1 MWCDKEA
8 GLNCLSSS
16 RIFREN
22 HGANEGQ
29 EGEARSM
36 G

>member
-8 GLNCLSSS
+8 RLNCLSSS
-16 RIFREN
+16 RIVREN
-22 HGANEGQ
+22 QRASEGQ